1 MIGIREASA
10 ADRDAILALR
20 KRCFPNEDLHKQD
33 PAYWDAEFADGRMFV
48 AEAGERVVAHLGFIP
63 RCYDAGVGAL
73 AVDAMTDP
81 DFRRQGLFD
90 RVAAFS
96 VDALRKDF
104 RFSTAWQI
112 RKAVLPAMTKNGW
125 EACAIAPVFVRPVLF
140 SSRGGVP
147 VIQTVR
153 TTLKG
158 FDTLA
163 LLDVPSRA
171 FLNDA
176 IRYARSLRVQ
186 LVAALLT
193 LRHPAVPLVISKGFL
208 PSPYRFRLLVNSFDK
223 TLDPHRVKWALSW
236 KDTDHF

>member
-20 KRCFPNEDLHKQD
+20 KRCFPHEDLHKQE
-33 PAYWDAEFADGRMFV
+33 PAHWDAEFANGRMFV
-48 AEAGERVVAHLGFIP
+48 AEADERIVAHLGFIP
-63 RCYDAGVGAL
+63 RTYAVGEGAL

-96 VDALRKDF
+96 ADAIRKDF

-112 RKAVLPAMTKNGW
+112 RKTVLPAMLKNGW
-125 EACAIAPVFVRPVLF
+125 TPAAIAPVFVRPVLF
-140 SSRGGVP
+140 SSRYDTP
-147 VIQTVR
+147 VSQTVR

-163 LLDVPSRA
+163 LLDVPSRSYV
-171 FLNDA
+171 NEA

-193 LRHPAVPLVISKGFL
+193 WHHPGVRIALSKGFL
-208 PSPYRFRLLVNSFDK
+208 PSPYRFRLLVNSFDR
-223 TLDPHRVKWALSW
+223 TFDARRVQWALSW